1 MRNKSSHSKP
11 VTANE
16 SALRNRL
23 LAALLLTSAGL
34 SMIPNGWDAINT
46 TLRCWRYRQE
56 WNENGL
62 PYNYGDPW
70 MMDLHRL
77 LEKHVGQKD
86 GILMCPNRLQ
96 YPDQVCDIR
105 STDWLYYPY
114 DEDSTIENLLNVL
127 NLTNLFQKT
136 GIYRH
141 HTLYGHMLY

>member
-1 MRNKSSHSKP
+1 MLADPKP
-11 VTANE
+11 GTVAYTARIY
-16 SALRNRL
+16 A
-23 LAALLLTSAGL
+23 
-34 SMIPNGWDAINT
+34 
-46 TLRCWRYRQE
+46 
-56 WNENGL
+56 
-62 PYNYGDPW
+62 NY
-70 MMDLHRL
+70 
-77 LEKHVGQKD
+77 
-86 GILMCPNRLQ
+86 ILCPNRLQ